1 MDFNSEA
8 TMGKKPTE
16 LVSSIIIEKVYNFL
30 EADEDWAKKSLQGG
44 AVQYSIARARL
55 RTLFFASHT
64 LLKRNM
70 EEADF
75 DWLTST
81 CLSTNSK
88 EVEPEDVLECFGRIF
103 QILDKVG
110 LWKIDTKPIYERHR
124 VEEANKQH
132 GY

>member
-1 MDFNSEA
+1 MDFNNEA

-44 AVQYSIARARL
+44 QITYAIARARL
-55 RTLFFASHT
+55 RTLFFSSHT
-64 LLKRNM
+64 LLKRNLGK
-70 EEADF
+70 EDYQ
-75 DWLTST
+75 DLIDT
-81 CLSTNSK
+81 CLSTSSQITH
-88 EVEPEDVLECFGRIF
+88 ETCLDCFGQIF
-103 QILDKVG
+103 EVLDKVG
-110 LWKIDTKPIYERHR
+110 LWKIDTKPVFDRHR